1 MCGMKKVAKSSSNKI
16 RPEDRA
22 VGAMLAAARERAG
35 LTQTEVAIR
44 AGWYKPDDDQ
54 TPHQQRVSHYETGR
68 RRITVVDL
76 MDYAKAIQLPPGDI
90 IGIKRIPVL
99 PKE

>member
-1 MCGMKKVAKSSSNKI
+1 MKKIAKSDSNAI
-16 RPEDRA
+16 RPEDKFI
-22 VGAMLAAARERAG
+22 GGLLATARNAAN
-35 LTQTEVAIR
+35 LTQEEVAIR
-44 AGWYKPDDDQ
+44 AGWYKDDGE

-68 RRITVVDL
+68 RRITVIDL
-76 MDYAKAIQLPPGDI
+76 MQYAKAIQVAPGDI